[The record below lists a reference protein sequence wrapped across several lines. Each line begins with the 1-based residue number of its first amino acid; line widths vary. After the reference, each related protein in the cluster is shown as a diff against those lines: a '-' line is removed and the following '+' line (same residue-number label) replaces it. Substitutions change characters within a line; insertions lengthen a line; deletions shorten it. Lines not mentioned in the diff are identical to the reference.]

1 MAGAA
6 LAGLPLPLTAV
17 QILYVNLATDGLPAL
32 ALAVD
37 PPEPDLMTRKPRD
50 PRVGVFTRPLVVLL
64 LSGGLWSAAVNITL
78 FAWLLQSGRLLEH
91 AMAMTF
97 VSLVLIQFFKA
108 YNYRSDRLS
117 VLQRPF
123 ANRWLNY
130 AVVWELLL
138 LFVVIYTPVLQG
150 PFDTFS
156 LSVNDWLLVTTLAL
170 TVVPVLETV
179 KWMER
184 RGWLGQLGS

>member
-1 MAGAA
+1 
-6 LAGLPLPLTAV
+6 
-17 QILYVNLATDGLPAL
+17 
-32 ALAVD
+32 
-37 PPEPDLMTRKPRD
+37 MTRKPRD

-78 FAWLLQSGRLLEH
+78 FAWLLQSGRPLEQ

-123 ANRWLNY
+123 ANTWLNY

-150 PFDTFS
+150 PFGTFS

-179 KWMER
+179 KWVER

>member
-1 MAGAA
+1 MA
-6 LAGLPLPLTAV
+6 
-17 QILYVNLATDGLPAL
+17 I
-32 ALAVD
+32 
-37 PPEPDLMTRKPRD
+37 
-50 PRVGVFTRPLVVLL
+50 
-64 LSGGLWSAAVNITL
+64 
-78 FAWLLQSGRLLEH
+78 
-91 AMAMTF
+91 TF

-123 ANRWLNY
+123 ANTWLNY

-150 PFDTFS
+150 PFGTFS

-170 TVVPVLETV
+170 TVVPVLEAV